1 MTMIQID
8 INAVV
13 GTILGGGLLAVFA
26 GLIGLVFQ
34 VKKLVYIIGTSHP
47 PDGLLGKVLSLESDL
62 DRIKE
67 WAISRGFDRRTHHGA
82 KD

>member
-1 MTMIQID
+1 MIQID

-13 GTILGGGLLAVFA
+13 GVVIGGALLSVFG

-47 PDGLLGKVLSLESDL
+47 PDGLLGKVLSLENELNKIRD
-62 DRIKE
+62 
-67 WAISRGFDRRTHHGA
+67 WAMGNGFDRRTHNN
-82 KD
+82 KLD